1 MNRCL
6 TLNLFVS
13 CAYATQQNKA
23 MEKKVRVNGAN
34 DELFGFHILCIR
46 SLSVATFFLSLS
58 FWSNR
63 CYVLNKRNKRSYL
76 GLKARIGKASNEI
89 LKRENFCVYMKSEMK
104 QGALANKRRR
114 RHPLKMFRKMKM
126 GTIWI
131 FIECIEK
138 MWHKQTNNGER
149 KLIGNFDVPFPEHDS
164 DCVDMTT
171 KTSE

>member
-1 MNRCL
+1 MAQMTN
-6 TLNLFVS
+6 F
-13 CAYATQQNKA
+13 
-23 MEKKVRVNGAN
+23 
-34 DELFGFHILCIR
+34 
-46 SLSVATFFLSLS
+46 SVFTFFVFGLCLLQLFFSLS

-126 GTIWI
+126 RTIWI